1 MLSERQM
8 NILSF
13 IKSFHE
19 DKKYGPTIKE
29 IADGTG
35 YSTTTVRNE
44 VIALEQKGFITREK
58 GKYRTIVIIL

>member
-8 NILSF
+8 HILSF

-19 DKKYGPTIKE
+19 DKRYGPTIKE

-44 VIALEQKGFITREK
+44 LISLEKRGFITRER
-58 GKYRTIVIIL
+58 GKYRTIVIN